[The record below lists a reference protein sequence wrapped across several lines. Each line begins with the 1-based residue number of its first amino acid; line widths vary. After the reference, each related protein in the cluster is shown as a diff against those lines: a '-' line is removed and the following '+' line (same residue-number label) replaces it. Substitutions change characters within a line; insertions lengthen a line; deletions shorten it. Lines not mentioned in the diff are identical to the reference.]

1 MLSIKQFN
9 SKKKQIEKTN
19 LNDSDKAFLTNWLKG
34 GLNGP
39 DELCK
44 QEILLQQ
51 PATTTIKE

>member
-1 MLSIKQFN
+1 MLNIKQFN

-51 PATTTIKE
+51 QRKKFY